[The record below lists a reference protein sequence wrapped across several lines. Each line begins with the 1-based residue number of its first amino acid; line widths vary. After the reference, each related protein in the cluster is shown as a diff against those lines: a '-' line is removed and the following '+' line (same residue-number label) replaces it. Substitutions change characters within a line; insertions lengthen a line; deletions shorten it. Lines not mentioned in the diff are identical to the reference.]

1 MAQGR
6 HCTTEFRCPLLGV
19 KRTLIG
25 RAPMSAFDPKADIP
39 TLNYSTLTRI
49 RPFKC
54 DNLRLTA
61 GREGGHETMDIHKR
75 VPNGGWRPRGL
86 DRV

>member
-1 MAQGR
+1 M
-6 HCTTEFRCPLLGV
+6 GV

-75 VPNGGWRPRGL
+75 VPNGGCRPRGL